1 MAKKLESLAEIA
13 EFKIVNMIIAGHLKL
28 GSRVTE
34 AELAEKLSI
43 STAPVHQ
50 ALQALNRLGV
60 VIIKPRKG
68 TYIFTFTKEDI
79 CKMTLARYAIESEA
93 LRQAHVNS
101 STRFSLELS
110 RVISRMEESVR
121 QGDLTGYLKYDA
133 EFHDVFYKYSENDFL
148 VMASSAITIKVMV
161 LWYLSILDKY
171 TVGDMLLSFGDHQ
184 AIYEKVVVGEID
196 QACKILSLHLKRL
209 EDIFSREK

>member
-68 TYIFTFTKEDI
+68 TYIFTFTK
-79 CKMTLARYAIESEA
+79 
-93 LRQAHVNS
+93 
-101 STRFSLELS
+101 
-110 RVISRMEESVR
+110 
-121 QGDLTGYLKYDA
+121 
-133 EFHDVFYKYSENDFL
+133 
-148 VMASSAITIKVMV
+148 
-161 LWYLSILDKY
+161 
-171 TVGDMLLSFGDHQ
+171 
-184 AIYEKVVVGEID
+184 
-196 QACKILSLHLKRL
+196 
-209 EDIFSREK
+209 